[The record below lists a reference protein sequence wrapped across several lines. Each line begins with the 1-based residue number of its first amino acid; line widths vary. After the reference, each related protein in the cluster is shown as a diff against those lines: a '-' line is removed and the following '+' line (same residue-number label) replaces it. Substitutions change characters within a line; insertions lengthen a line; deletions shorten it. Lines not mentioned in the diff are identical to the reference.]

1 MNQSKLEGNA
11 YSWRK
16 ARKTS
21 ARVSRIILSYLWF
34 RASDW
39 MKNLSGKSIL
49 RQSMAPFDSIFS
61 TVKGKSLSF
70 QVFGLVAI
78 CLILSLDQTNKTLSC
93 FEEQPCL
100 YHSPRSLSLRC
111 PRLYSVHVRLSNK
124 SIREN
129 FETTHASLTEIDR
142 ISIVSNKRNVLFF
155 YFPVFRHK
163 QKTWLRS
170 SRAQKLEIFSLHKIW
185 LQYVQES

>member
-1 MNQSKLEGNA
+1 
-11 YSWRK
+11 
-16 ARKTS
+16 
-21 ARVSRIILSYLWF
+21 
-34 RASDW
+34 

-61 TVKGKSLSF
+61 TVKGKWLSF

-78 CLILSLDQTNKTLSC
+78 CLILSLNQTNKTLSC
-93 FEEQPCL
+93 FEEQLCARSPCL

-163 QKTWLRS
+163 QKT
-170 SRAQKLEIFSLHKIW
+170 
-185 LQYVQES
+185 